1 MIGYKEHWRGIECEG
16 RYTGLETLFIG
27 DITSSILD
35 GHIPDK
41 PGHIYFCSTATS
53 QLMNGERTWE
63 WFLEWI
69 LSCDMIVSLE
79 VDAGE
84 LREIPPAIRNKVH
97 IMYMYH
103 DSDFEL
109 LKATDSMKVVHDDY
123 QLYCV
128 TKHNMQKV
136 TSDGYTNDQ

>member
-16 RYTGLETLFIG
+16 RYTGLDTLFIG
-27 DITSSILD
+27 DITSTLLD
-35 GHIPDK
+35 THLPTNLS
-41 PGHIYFCSTATS
+41 HIYFCSTTTT
-53 QLMNGERTWE
+53 QLIDGARTWE
-63 WFLEWI
+63 WFLTLI
-69 LSCDMIVSLE
+69 QNCNMIVSLE
-79 VDAGE
+79 VNQGD
-84 LREIPPAIRNKVH
+84 LRKVPAAIRNKVH

-103 DSDFEL
+103 DNEFDL
-109 LKATDSMKVVHDDY
+109 LKSTDSMKVVHDDY